1 MTQIDPTDPFT
12 RDLLRDLTATRR
24 AQPNETDAEYA
35 ERFAAAAT
43 AFAALRPRDPAEQ
56 MLAAQIVSAQYAA
69 LDCLARAAEAGD
81 PALADKHQ
89 RSYALMNRAMGNA
102 IRLLEKQQKQPAE
115 SLPPPAFAPI
125 PPPRRRPPEAK
136 PAQVPLHREKAP
148 PEKPKKDP
156 SKMTDEEIEIAKD
169 RLRATFAAALSDPQH
184 PEHDELMSLQPEDF
198 PEGVYPTLPGGTWE
212 SYRDRHA

>member
-184 PEHDELMSLQPEDF
+184 PEHDELINLRPEDF
-198 PEGVYPTLPGGTWE
+198 LEGVYPTLPGGTWE